1 MGLHG
6 AAVGHAFVVHQRREV
21 VPDRGAELGLVV
33 EQFEHLHV
41 GRKAGG
47 EALVGRPRHAAR
59 RGTGFQFGQAG
70 GEAGRVGR
78 VGGMGRSGKN
88 KRKPQEG
95 RLQSPVDFIGWG
107 LGDGSR
113 PCIGMDGREA

>member
-1 MGLHG
+1 MEWQVLQAV
-6 AAVGHAFVVHQRREV
+6 AAQHADPKV
-21 VPDRGAELGLVV
+21 ELARLVAN
-33 EQFEHLHV
+33 L
-41 GRKAGG
+41 
-47 EALVGRPRHAAR
+47 
-59 RGTGFQFGQAG
+59 GF
-70 GEAGRVGR
+70 
-78 VGGMGRSGKN
+78 N

>member
-1 MGLHG
+1 MPFVR
-6 AAVGHAFVVHQRREV
+6 VGDIEV
-21 VPDRGAELGLVV
+21 CYDIEGSG
-33 EQFEHLHV
+33 
-41 GRKAGG
+41 
-47 EALVGRPRHAAR
+47 PRLLKIW
-59 RGTGFQFGQAG
+59 GTGGDLRRQPTEFDRRLPERFTVLAFDQ
-70 GEAGRVGR
+70 R
-78 VGGMGRSGKN
+78 GMGRSGKN